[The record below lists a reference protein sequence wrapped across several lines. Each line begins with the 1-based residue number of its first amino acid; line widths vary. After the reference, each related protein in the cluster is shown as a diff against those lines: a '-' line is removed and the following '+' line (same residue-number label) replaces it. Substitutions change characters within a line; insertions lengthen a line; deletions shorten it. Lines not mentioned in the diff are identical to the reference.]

1 MELKINLYLCR
12 RAFKS
17 PTLRMENEK
26 QMWDEIESLVKEYN
40 DLKLTDLI
48 DYQKFYLYSII
59 SHSTAIEGSTL
70 TEAETQI
77 LLDEGL
83 TAKGKPLIHHLMNE
97 DLRNAYNYAF
107 EEAIKKSPVTPE
119 LLNELSSLVMK
130 STRSVY
136 NGINGQWD
144 SSKGD
149 VRLHGVTAGFGNKSY
164 VNFKKVSELNEQ
176 LCTEINARL
185 QKVNTFQEIYTLS
198 FDAHLNLATIHPWG
212 DGNGRMARLIMNYIQ
227 FYHQQI
233 PSKIFREDKADYIL
247 SLRTSQDSNNPQ
259 AFRSFMQTQTIKMLK
274 EEISNFNQS
283 QKKGFSFMF

>member
-83 TAKGKPLIHHLMNE
+83 TAKGKPLIHHLMKE

-198 FDAHLNLATIHPWG
+198 FDAHLNLATIHPYG
-212 DGNGRMARLIMNYIQ
+212 DGNGPMARLIMNYIQ

>member
-1 MELKINLYLCR
+1 
-12 RAFKS
+12 
-17 PTLRMENEK
+17 MENGK
-26 QMWDEIESLVKEYN
+26 QIWNEIESLLKEYN

-107 EEAIKKSPVTPE
+107 EVAMKKAPVTPE

-130 STRSVY
+130 STGGIY

-149 VRLHGVTAGFGNKSY
+149 VRLHGVTAGFEGKSY
-164 VNFKKVSELNEQ
+164 VNFKKVPELTEQ

-247 SLRTSQDSNNPQ
+247 SLRTSQDSSNPE

>member
-1 MELKINLYLCR
+1 
-12 RAFKS
+12 
-17 PTLRMENEK
+17 MENEK
-26 QMWDEIESLVKEYN
+26 QIWHEIESLVKEYN
-40 DLKLTDLI
+40 DLKVADLI

-83 TAKGKPLIHHLMNE
+83 TAKGKSLVHHLMNE
-97 DLRNAYNYAF
+97 DLRNAYNDAF
-107 EEAIKKSPVTPE
+107 QKAMKKSLVTPD
-119 LLNELSSLVMK
+119 LLNELSSLVMR
-130 STRSVY
+130 STGSVY

-149 VRLHGVTAGFGNKSY
+149 VRLHGVTAGFGGKSY
-164 VNFKKVSELNEQ
+164 VNFKKVPELIEQ

-185 QKVNTFQEIYTLS
+185 QKVNTLKEIYLLS
-198 FDAHLNLATIHPWG
+198 FDAHLNLVTIHPWG

-233 PSKIFREDKADYIL
+233 PSKIFREDKGDYIQ
-247 SLRTSQDSNNPQ
+247 SLRTSQDSNNPE
-259 AFRSFMQTQTIKMLK
+259 AFRSFMLAQTIKLLK

-283 QKKGFSFMF
+283 QKKGFSLMF